1 MSIISF
7 DTARPFIAG
16 IMGTRAER
24 LSRETD
30 MNAARGSI
38 VAQIALA
45 ACIAGG
51 AQADITDA
59 TSNGYGISADL
70 SLLLL
75 QLEVLPQAYAD
86 GSAPGPYAND
96 NTAVNALF
104 SAAGLANVGADVLSG
119 EATSDVDASSGNRTT
134 TGNGSVTGLGADVV
148 LGTILN
154 LSAGVIEADS
164 AVTGDYGSLA
174 ANGSSILTDVDLS
187 ILGTTL
193 TVDANAAPNTVL
205 FDALGIQV
213 VLNEQI
219 IGGNGIDGRSL
230 EVNAIRISFDDVA
243 AGLGLLNGD
252 IKIAHAYSE
261 MNAVV
266 PAPSGL
272 AALAVTGLVATRRR
286 R

>member
-1 MSIISF
+1 
-7 DTARPFIAG
+7 
-16 IMGTRAER
+16 
-24 LSRETD
+24 

-70 SLLLL
+70 TLLIL

-119 EATSDVDASSGNRTT
+119 EATSDVDGSSGNRTT
-134 TGNGSVTGLGADVV
+134 TGNGTVTGLGADVV

-272 AALAVTGLVATRRR
+272 AALTLGGLVATRRR

>member
-1 MSIISF
+1 
-7 DTARPFIAG
+7 
-16 IMGTRAER
+16 
-24 LSRETD
+24 

-45 ACIAGG
+45 ACIARG

-59 TSNGYGISADL
+59 TSNGYGISVDL
-70 SLLLL
+70 SLLIL
-75 QLEVLPQAYAD
+75 QLDVLPQAYAD

-104 SAAGLANVGADVLSG
+104 SAAGLANFGADVLSG
-119 EATSDVDASSGNRTT
+119 EATSDVDGSSGNRTT
-134 TGNGSVTGLGADVV
+134 TGNGTVTGLGADVV

-205 FDALGIQV
+205 FDALGIQ
-213 VLNEQI
+213 
-219 IGGNGIDGRSL
+219 DGRSL

-272 AALAVTGLVATRRR
+272 AALTLSGLVATRRR